1 MNQRTFNFSAGP
13 AGLPTEVLEAA
24 GKELLNWQGLG
35 CSVMEISHRDPRV
48 VAMFER
54 AEQRVRDLL
63 QVPDDF
69 CVLFLQGGAT
79 AMFDLIPVNLS
90 AKRIHVLNT
99 GAWSE
104 KAIKAARSHCDEV
117 QVTGQAPYT
126 QVPPIPTVTDVD
138 YLHYCHNETIHGV
151 RVADIG
157 QHSVPVVCDASSSI
171 FSEQIDFSR
180 HDLVY
185 AGAQKN
191 IGPSGV
197 TLVIARRSLLAA
209 DTGLPGVFDF
219 AKQDAAGSMVNTPPV
234 YGVYLIEK
242 VLAWIEQNGGV
253 DAMQARAIERSD
265 MLYTAIDQS
274 SFYSNPVAPAA
285 RSRMNVPFL
294 LADEALN
301 SRFVEQAEQ
310 AGLMFL
316 KGHRSVGGMRASIYN
331 AMSPQGVTALIEF
344 MQSFEEIHR

>member
-13 AGLPTEVLEAA
+13 AGLPSEVLESARD
-24 GKELLNWQGLG
+24 ELLNWQGLG

-63 QVPDDF
+63 SVPEDF

-79 AMFDLIPVNLS
+79 AMFDLIPVNLA

-104 KAIKAARSHCDEV
+104 KAIKAAKAHCDQV
-117 QVTGQAPYT
+117 DVTGQAPYT
-126 QVPPIPTVTDVD
+126 GVSAIAPIEGVD

-157 QHSVPVVCDASSSI
+157 HHSVPVVCDASSSI
-171 FSEQIDFSR
+171 FSERIDFAK

-197 TLVIARRSLLAA
+197 TLVIARRSMLST

-242 VLAWIEQNGGV
+242 VLAWIEDNGGV
-253 DAMQARAIERSD
+253 DAMETRAIERAD
-265 MLYTAIDQS
+265 ALYAAIDQS
-274 SFYSNPVAPAA
+274 TFFSNPVESSA

-294 LADEALN
+294 LADESLN
-301 SRFVEQAEQ
+301 DTFVKQAEQ

-331 AMSPQGVTALIEF
+331 AMTLEGVNALVAF
-344 MQSFEEIHR
+344 MQSFEAEHS